1 MDINK
6 LTLKS
11 QEALQA
17 AQRLASENNNQQV
30 ETAHLMGALLGQS
43 DGVILPLMQKLGVA
57 PPSLRAK
64 VEGLL
69 DRAPE
74 GLRTGRRLSVAGDE
88 VGAREGVLGGG
99 VARRR
104 LRLDRASAPG
114 PARRAGRPGVG
125 PRRTS
130 ASSGSACSRH

>member
-30 ETAHLMGALLGQS
+30 ETAHLMGALLGQTE
-43 DGVILPLMQKLGVA
+43 GVILPLVQKLGIA
-57 PPSLRAK
+57 PQSLRTK

-69 DRAPE
+69 DRAP
-74 GLRTGRRLSVAGDE
+74 
-88 VGAREGVLGGG
+88 LG
-99 VARRR
+99 
-104 LRLDRASAPG
+104 
-114 PARRAGRPGVG
+114 
-125 PRRTS
+125 
-130 ASSGSACSRH
+130 SG